1 MTRSELI
8 ESVAKKN
15 PNLMLSDIER
25 IVNVIFSSITSALA
39 KGDRVEFRGFGVFS
53 IHKRAPRIAQ
63 NPRTGDKVKIGDR
76 NIVHFRVGK
85 ELHEKL
91 KRKLK
96 FKIV

>member
-8 ESVAKKN
+8 ENIAKKN
-15 PNLMLSDIER
+15 PNLLISEIEK
-25 IVNVIFSSITSALA
+25 IVNIIFSSITSALA

-63 NPRTGDKVKIGDR
+63 NPRTGAKVKIGDR
-76 NIVHFRVGK
+76 NIVHFKVGK

-91 KRKLK
+91 NEN
-96 FKIV
+96 

>member
-8 ESVAKKN
+8 ENIAKKN
-15 PNLMLSDIER
+15 PNLLISEIER
-25 IVNVIFSSITSALA
+25 IVSVIFSSMVNALS

-53 IHKRAPRIAQ
+53 IHQRAPRVAQ
-63 NPRTGDKVKIGDR
+63 NPRTGEKVKIGDR

-91 KRKLK
+91 NEN
-96 FKIV
+96 

>member
-8 ESVAKKN
+8 ESIAKKN
-15 PNLMLSDIER
+15 PNLLLSEIER
-25 IVNVIFSSITSALA
+25 IVNVIFASMVNALA

-53 IHKRAPRIAQ
+53 IHKRAPRVAQ
-63 NPRTGDKVKIGDR
+63 NPRTGEKVSIGNR

-91 KRKLK
+91 NEN
-96 FKIV
+96 

>member
-8 ESVAKKN
+8 EKIARKN
-15 PNLMLSDIER
+15 PNLLVSEIEK
-25 IVNVIFSSITSALA
+25 IVSVIFSSIVGALA

-53 IHKRAPRIAQ
+53 IHKREPRIAQ
-63 NPRTGDKVKIGDR
+63 NPRTGDKVKIGNR

-91 KRKLK
+91 NEN
-96 FKIV
+96 

>member
-8 ESVAKKN
+8 ENIAKKN
-15 PNLMLSDIER
+15 PNLLISEIEK
-25 IVNVIFSSITSALA
+25 IVNVIFANITAALA
-39 KGDRVEFRGFGVFS
+39 RGERVEFRGFGVFS

-63 NPRTGDKVKIGDR
+63 NPRTGAKVKIGDR

-91 KRKLK
+91 NE
-96 FKIV
+96 VA

>member
-8 ESVAKKN
+8 ENIAKKN
-15 PNLMLSDIER
+15 PNLLLSDIER
-25 IVNVIFSSITSALA
+25 IVSVIFSSMTSALA

-63 NPRTGDKVKIGDR
+63 NPRTGDKVKIGNR

-85 ELHEKL
+85 ELHEKMNEN
-91 KRKLK
+91 
-96 FKIV
+96 

>member
-8 ESVAKKN
+8 ENIAKKN
-15 PNLMLSDIER
+15 PNLMISEIER
-25 IVNVIFSSITSALA
+25 IVSVIFSSIVSALA

-63 NPRTGDKVKIGDR
+63 NPRTGAKVSIGDR

-85 ELHEKL
+85 EFHEKL
-91 KRKLK
+91 NEN
-96 FKIV
+96 